1 MWECRSGCVA
11 RPAELPWRITARTVE
26 YGALRACSPGGGRDG
41 GGWEGISERRDL
53 TWLNRCAA
61 RQAASGRLL
70 LSLSDSESA
79 LGSANPPAT
88 PKRSPSAKDRRAAG
102 CRVVGDYAAASNGFS
117 SDQDRFVVWP
127 DIVKGVLLL
136 GVFDG
141 HGPVDGGTVA
151 EMAAERIPAHFQQAL
166 QESSGA
172 RIESKAFNRI
182 QASESRGDSLGDT
195 RVRTGDLS
203 GSADHSSERGAAGAG
218 DSSKS
223 LLVSEGAIV
232 RALRHAFLT
241 TQRELEDEFQR
252 TVVPQ
257 VEAMKERMQAES
269 GVELPALLPN
279 GAGTTATVAVLHG
292 RRLYVAWV
300 GDSRA
305 ALISSTPGSA
315 SPLGVDVTRD
325 HDVDNEAERAR
336 AEEQG
341 GAFVGRHVAADG
353 VEGMVQ
359 TLRSLG
365 APLLPLCRLLW
376 PVVPF
381 GAAIALA
388 RRPR

>member
-1 MWECRSGCVA
+1 MALVA
-11 RPAELPWRITARTVE
+11 RRLLRMARGVG
-26 YGALRACSPGGGRDG
+26 YLKGS
-41 GGWEGISERRDL
+41 DL
-53 TWLNRCAA
+53 VVDTGFHSTP
-61 RQAASGRLL
+61 QAASGRLL
-70 LSLSDSESA
+70 LSTSGSESA
-79 LGSANPPAT
+79 FDEANHPAT
-88 PKRSPSAKDRRAAG
+88 PQRSPNPKRGPAVG
-102 CRVVGDYAAASNGFS
+102 HRVVGDYSAASNGFS

-151 EMAAERIPAHFQQAL
+151 EMAADRIPAHFQRAL
-166 QESSGA
+166 QDSLGA
-172 RIESKAFNRI
+172 RIESSATNGI
-182 QASESRGDSLGDT
+182 QASEAASDT
-195 RVRTGDLS
+195 RVQTGELS
-203 GSADHSSERGAAGAG
+203 GSAGPSPDRASAG

-223 LLVSEGAIV
+223 LLLTEGAITQ
-232 RALRHAFLT
+232 ALRHAFAA
-241 TQRELEDEFQR
+241 TQRELDGDFER

-257 VEAMKERMQAES
+257 VKAMKERMQAES
-269 GVELPALLPN
+269 GVELPPLLPN

-292 RRLYVAWV
+292 KRLYVAWV

-305 ALISSTPGSA
+305 ALISCAPGSTA
-315 SPLGVDVTRD
+315 PLGVDVTRD

-365 APLLPLCRLLW
+365 TGPPLAPLPEVCC
-376 PVVPF
+376 
-381 GAAIALA
+381 AC
-388 RRPR
+388 